1 MKTLESWECNHNDV
15 VIIGVALVG
24 RFIDKFVRRPFVLS
38 AVGLVAI
45 VACLAAFPSGAI
57 AAPIYAYDNL
67 DAAQIWDAGDRINTG
82 YRGRAQGFVANI
94 SGSLRT
100 AVFGLDNLNGTTGVL
115 NSALYNVQGTGP
127 YGIGS
132 QVGSTVVF
140 STSELTGIY
149 TNVDVTSLGWEM
161 VSGNKYA
168 VALWSDG
175 STWNNPEGS
184 GGGVRW
190 RQGSSN
196 SDNIAVFNNWNV
208 VVDNWEVWENPTTG
222 FSVGLSEQVVPA
234 VPEPSTYAMALT
246 GLACGGYM
254 MFRRRRAA

>member
-1 MKTLESWECNHNDV
+1 MKPLQSTSHNDV
-15 VIIGVALVG
+15 VVPVGVTVVKRSTDTFARL
-24 RFIDKFVRRPFVLS
+24 PLVLS
-38 AVGLVAI
+38 AVGLFAI
-45 VACLAAFPSGAI
+45 LACSAAFPSRAI

-67 DAAQIWDAGDRINTG
+67 AAGQIGENGDRINSG
-82 YRGRAQGFVANI
+82 YRGRAQGFLATTT
-94 SGSLRT
+94 GSLRT

-115 NSALYNVQGTGP
+115 NSALYNVQGSGP

-140 STSELTGIY
+140 NTSDVTSSY
-149 TNVDVTSLGWEM
+149 THLDVTSLGWEM

-175 STWNNPEGS
+175 TNWNNPDGS
-184 GGGVRW
+184 GGGIRW
-190 RQGSSN
+190 REGTSST
-196 SDNIAVFNNWNV
+196 DNVTVFNNWNV
-208 VVDNWEVWENPTTG
+208 TVDPWEVWANPTAG
-222 FSVGLSEQVVPA
+222 FSLGLSQYEVPA

-254 MFRRRRAA
+254 MFRRRRAG